1 MMEYMSEEQI
11 IATET
16 PNKILCCDCGTLIDP
31 NPSNL
36 CIGCLRSKVDITE
49 TIPKQLVLYFC
60 KGCERYQ
67 QAVGQWVVAELESRE
82 LLALCLKK
90 LKGLNRVNLIDATF
104 IWTEPHSRRV
114 KTKLTIQKEVNGGA
128 ILQQVFVVEFIVNLL
143 MCDDCHRREAKDFW
157 KAVVQVRQ
165 KASHKKTFLY
175 LEQLLLKYK
184 AHEKCINVK
193 QIHDGIDFF
202 YNRKDDA
209 RKLVDFLHTIVPCR
223 YITSQQ
229 LISHD
234 THSNTYNYKYTFAVE
249 IVPICKDDVVC
260 LPLATAR
267 ALGNIG
273 QLCIVVRV
281 TQQILLI
288 DPFTLK
294 TAELTAS
301 NYFRNPFRALC
312 SAPHLIEYTVM
323 DLDEINDAIP
333 ANSAVTSKIS
343 QKHVLA
349 DAYVVKSNEIGSG
362 DPIHT
367 RTHLGHLLHPGD
379 LALGFDIR
387 TANLNEPNFEKFE
400 QSNNNKFP
408 DVILVKKYFGD
419 RISRNRKR
427 QWKLK
432 RLERTDD
439 DDTAASTDGRDYY
452 DFMEDLEEDPMLRQ
466 NINIYKDHQKIQNEM
481 AIDSDDVD
489 EDAPQI
495 TLQEMLEDLII
506 ED

>member
-1 MMEYMSEEQI
+1 M
-11 IATET
+11 
-16 PNKILCCDCGTLIDP
+16 IDP

-294 TAELTAS
+294 SIFLFYIIISYIFTFLILLAAELTAS

-343 QKHVLA
+343 QKV
-349 DAYVVKSNEIGSG
+349 SMIF
-362 DPIHT
+362 I
-367 RTHLGHLLHPGD
+367 
-379 LALGFDIR
+379 
-387 TANLNEPNFEKFE
+387 
-400 QSNNNKFP
+400 
-408 DVILVKKYFGD
+408 
-419 RISRNRKR
+419 
-427 QWKLK
+427 
-432 RLERTDD
+432 
-439 DDTAASTDGRDYY
+439 
-452 DFMEDLEEDPMLRQ
+452 
-466 NINIYKDHQKIQNEM
+466 
-481 AIDSDDVD
+481 
-489 EDAPQI
+489 
-495 TLQEMLEDLII
+495 LII
-506 ED
+506 FIF